1 MGSLAR
7 SSTSSGSVRRP
18 TTRLFT
24 SSCSRLI
31 RLMRRWGPS
40 TMRWSGCRTR
50 RLSIPCRILMRKRC
64 SRKPGAI
71 SSPRRVIPR
80 RQSRVRASFQPVR
93 VSYRG
98 RCGDRGDR
106 GDSALIDPTSSE
118 LRVHNTLTRKLDKF
132 EPIRPKRVN
141 MFVCGPTVWDVS
153 HIGHGKTY
161 VAYDIIARYLRR
173 KGFSVFFLLNIT
185 DIDDKIINKA
195 HDLGEQPLVLADRLA
210 KAFFKDM
217 KELHVDSVN
226 LYAKA
231 SDHIP
236 EIIDQ
241 VTGLLKKGIAYRVDD
256 DVYFD
261 ISKFPGYGKLSHQKL
276 EDLTVHRV
284 DPDPRKKHPGDF
296 ALWKSQKPGEIFWES
311 PWGKGR
317 PGWHIEDT
325 AITLTYFG
333 PRYDVHGGGSDL
345 IFPHH
350 EAEIAQTEGL
360 TGKKPLARYWLHTG
374 LMSIKGQEMHK
385 SLGNF
390 IPIRDMVRKVGAPG
404 LRVFYA
410 GTHYRSP
417 LDFTEEALQQAV
429 SLARRFRR
437 AHDQLAL
444 ARDRMTGKKGE
455 ANSVLNQLDEAR
467 DEFFKAMDDDFNTPG
482 ALAAYIRMVGL
493 AEEEARNPKTES
505 VNAIISALED
515 LGSVLGVL
523 ETETVA
529 QDRVSELVNF
539 VLELRNE
546 LRSKRD
552 YDSADRIRDRMAK
565 LGFVVED
572 SAEQTRWMT

>member
-1 MGSLAR
+1 ML
-7 SSTSSGSVRRP
+7 
-18 TTRLFT
+18 
-24 SSCSRLI
+24 
-31 RLMRRWGPS
+31 
-40 TMRWSGCRTR
+40 
-50 RLSIPCRILMRKRC
+50 
-64 SRKPGAI
+64 
-71 SSPRRVIPR
+71 
-80 RQSRVRASFQPVR
+80 
-93 VSYRG
+93 
-98 RCGDRGDR
+98 
-106 GDSALIDPTSSE
+106 DPTSSD
-118 LRVHNTLTRKLDKF
+118 LRVYNTLTRKQEKF
-132 EPIRPKRVN
+132 EPIRPGRVN
-141 MFVCGPTVWDVS
+141 LFVCGPTVWDVS

-161 VAYDIIARYLRR
+161 VAYDIMARYLRR

-185 DIDDKIINKA
+185 DVDDKIINKA
-195 HDLGEQPLVLADRLA
+195 HDLGEQPLDLAKRLA
-210 KAFFKDM
+210 KSFFKDM
-217 KELHVDSVN
+217 KDLHVDSIN
-226 LYAKA
+226 LYANA

-241 VTGLLKKGIAYRVDD
+241 VSGLLKKGMAYRVDG

-261 ISKFPGYGKLSHQKL
+261 ISKFPDYGKLSHQNL

-296 ALWKSQKPGEIFWES
+296 ALWKGQKPGEIFWES

-317 PGWHIEDT
+317 PGWHVEDT

-333 PRYDVHGGGSDL
+333 PMYDVHGGGTEL

-350 EAEIAQTEGL
+350 EAEIAQAEGL

-374 LMSIKGQEMHK
+374 LLSIKGAEMHK

-390 IPIRDMVRKVGAPG
+390 ITIQDMIRKVGTPG

-417 LDFTEEALQQAV
+417 LDFTEEALEQAV

-437 AHDQLAL
+437 AHDQLVLSSAKT
-444 ARDRMTGKKGE
+444 AGKKMD
-455 ANSVLNQLDEAR
+455 LTTTLKRLDEAR
-467 DEFFKAMDDDFNTPG
+467 DDFFRAMDDDFNTPG
-482 ALAAYIRMVGL
+482 ALAAFIRIVGL
-493 AEEEARNPKTES
+493 AEEEARNPGKES
-505 VNAIISALED
+505 TIAIIIAMED

-523 ETETVA
+523 ETETVG

-546 LRSKRD
+546 LRSKRE
-552 YDSADRIRDRMAK
+552 YELADRIRDRMAK

-572 SAEQTRWMT
+572 SAQETRWIT

>member
-1 MGSLAR
+1 
-7 SSTSSGSVRRP
+7 
-18 TTRLFT
+18 
-24 SSCSRLI
+24 
-31 RLMRRWGPS
+31 
-40 TMRWSGCRTR
+40 
-50 RLSIPCRILMRKRC
+50 
-64 SRKPGAI
+64 
-71 SSPRRVIPR
+71 
-80 RQSRVRASFQPVR
+80 
-93 VSYRG
+93 
-98 RCGDRGDR
+98 
-106 GDSALIDPTSSE
+106 LIDPSFSE
-118 LRVHNTLTRKLDKF
+118 LRVYNTLTRKHDKF
-132 EPIRPKRVN
+132 VPIRANRVN

-185 DIDDKIINKA
+185 DVDDKIINKA
-195 HDLGEQPLVLADRLA
+195 RDLAEQPLALAKRLA
-210 KAFFKDM
+210 KSFFKDM
-217 KELHVDSVN
+217 NDLHVNSIN
-226 LYAKA
+226 LYANA

-241 VTGLLKKGIAYRVDD
+241 VAGLLSKGLAYRVEE

-261 ISKFPGYGKLSHQKL
+261 ISRFPGYGKLSHQRL

-296 ALWKSQKPGEIFWES
+296 ALWKGQKPGEIFWDS

-317 PGWHIEDT
+317 PGWHVEDT

-333 PRYDVHGGGSDL
+333 PTYDVHGGGTEL

-350 EAEIAQTEGL
+350 EAEIAQAEGL
-360 TGKKPLARYWLHTG
+360 TGKEPLARYWLHTG
-374 LMSIKGQEMHK
+374 LLSIKGTEMHK

-390 IPIRDMVRKVGAPG
+390 ITIQEMIQKVGTLG

-417 LDFTEEALQQAV
+417 LDFTDQALEQAV

-437 AHDQLAL
+437 VHDQLVLTRAK
-444 ARDRMTGKKGE
+444 TKNEKGE
-455 ANSVLNQLDEAR
+455 PSMVFKSLDEAR
-467 DEFFKAMDDDFNTPG
+467 DDFFKAMDDDFNTPG
-482 ALAAYIRMVGL
+482 ALAAYIRIVGL
-493 AEEEARNPKTES
+493 AEEEVRNPKGKS
-505 VNAIISALED
+505 VNAIIDALED

-523 ETETVA
+523 ETENVS

-552 YDSADRIRDRMAK
+552 FQSADRIRERMAK

-572 SAEQTRWMT
+572 SAEETRWIT

>member
-1 MGSLAR
+1 M
-7 SSTSSGSVRRP
+7 
-18 TTRLFT
+18 
-24 SSCSRLI
+24 
-31 RLMRRWGPS
+31 
-40 TMRWSGCRTR
+40 
-50 RLSIPCRILMRKRC
+50 
-64 SRKPGAI
+64 
-71 SSPRRVIPR
+71 
-80 RQSRVRASFQPVR
+80 
-93 VSYRG
+93 
-98 RCGDRGDR
+98 
-106 GDSALIDPTSSE
+106 IDPSSSE
-118 LRVHNTLTRKLDKF
+118 LRVYNTLTRRQDKF
-132 EPIRPKRVN
+132 VPIRPSRVN

-185 DIDDKIINKA
+185 DVDDKIINKA
-195 HDLGEQPLVLADRLA
+195 HDLGEQPLVLAKRLA
-210 KAFFKDM
+210 KSFFKDM
-217 KELHVDSVN
+217 KDLHVESIN
-226 LYAKA
+226 LYANA
-231 SDHIP
+231 SDHVP

-241 VTGLLKKGIAYRVDD
+241 IAGLLEKGLAYRVDG

-296 ALWKSQKPGEIFWES
+296 ALWKGQKPGGIFWDS

-317 PGWHIEDT
+317 PGWHVEDT

-333 PRYDVHGGGSDL
+333 PTYDVHGGGTEL

-350 EAEIAQTEGL
+350 EAEIAQAEGL
-360 TGKKPLARYWLHTG
+360 TGKEPLARYWLHTG
-374 LMSIKGQEMHK
+374 LLSIKGEEMHK

-390 IPIRDMVRKVGAPG
+390 IPIQDMIRKVGTPG

-417 LDFTEEALQQAV
+417 LDFTDQALDQAV
-429 SLARRFRR
+429 SLARRFMR
-437 AHDQLAL
+437 AHDQLVL
-444 ARDRMTGKKGE
+444 VRTRMSNEKTE
-455 ANSVLNQLDEAR
+455 PTSVLKRLDEAR
-467 DEFFKAMDDDFNTPG
+467 DDFFRAMDDDFNTPG
-482 ALAAYIRMVGL
+482 ALAAYIRIIGL
-493 AEEEARNPKTES
+493 AEEEARNPRIEP
-505 VNAIISALED
+505 VNAIIGALED

-523 ETETVA
+523 ETETFA

-552 YDSADRIRDRMAK
+552 FQSADRIRDRMAK

-572 SAEQTRWMT
+572 SAEETRWIT

>member
-1 MGSLAR
+1 
-7 SSTSSGSVRRP
+7 
-18 TTRLFT
+18 
-24 SSCSRLI
+24 
-31 RLMRRWGPS
+31 
-40 TMRWSGCRTR
+40 
-50 RLSIPCRILMRKRC
+50 
-64 SRKPGAI
+64 
-71 SSPRRVIPR
+71 
-80 RQSRVRASFQPVR
+80 
-93 VSYRG
+93 
-98 RCGDRGDR
+98 
-106 GDSALIDPTSSE
+106 
-118 LRVHNTLTRKLDKF
+118 
-132 EPIRPKRVN
+132 

-173 KGFSVFFLLNIT
+173 KGFSLFFLLNIT
-185 DIDDKIINKA
+185 DVDDKIINKA
-195 HDLGEQPLVLADRLA
+195 HDLGEQPLDLAKRLA
-210 KAFFKDM
+210 RSFFKDM
-217 KELHVDSVN
+217 KDLRVDSIN
-226 LYAKA
+226 LYANA
-231 SDHIP
+231 SDHIL

-241 VTGLLKKGIAYRVDD
+241 VAGLLKKGLAYRVEG

-261 ISKFPGYGKLSHQKL
+261 ISKFPGYGKLSHQRL

-296 ALWKSQKPGEIFWES
+296 ALWKGQKPGEIFWDS

-317 PGWHIEDT
+317 PGWHVEDT

-333 PRYDVHGGGSDL
+333 PTYDIHGGGTEL

-350 EAEIAQTEGL
+350 EAEIAQAEGL
-360 TGKKPLARYWLHTG
+360 TGKEPLARYWLHTG
-374 LMSIKGQEMHK
+374 LLSIKGTEMHK

-390 IPIRDMVRKVGAPG
+390 ITIQEMIQKVGTPG

-417 LDFTEEALQQAV
+417 LDFTDQALEQAV

-437 AHDQLAL
+437 AYDQLVL
-444 ARDRMTGKKGE
+444 ARAKTEGGKGVSAGTLKR
-455 ANSVLNQLDEAR
+455 LNEAR

-482 ALAAYIRMVGL
+482 ALASFIRIIGL
-493 AEEEARNPKTES
+493 AEEEAKNPKAES
-505 VNAIISALED
+505 VNMIIEASED

-523 ETETVA
+523 ETETVG
-529 QDRVSELVNF
+529 QDRVAELVNF

-552 YDSADRIRDRMAK
+552 FPTADRIRDRMAK

-572 SAEQTRWMT
+572 SAEETRWIT

>member
-1 MGSLAR
+1 M
-7 SSTSSGSVRRP
+7 
-18 TTRLFT
+18 
-24 SSCSRLI
+24 
-31 RLMRRWGPS
+31 
-40 TMRWSGCRTR
+40 
-50 RLSIPCRILMRKRC
+50 
-64 SRKPGAI
+64 
-71 SSPRRVIPR
+71 
-80 RQSRVRASFQPVR
+80 
-93 VSYRG
+93 
-98 RCGDRGDR
+98 
-106 GDSALIDPTSSE
+106 IDPKSSE
-118 LRVHNTLTRKLDKF
+118 LRVQNTLTRRLDKF
-132 EPIRPKRVN
+132 EPLRPNRVN

-185 DIDDKIINKA
+185 DVDDKIINKA
-195 HDLGEQPLVLADRLA
+195 HDLGEQPLALADRLA

-241 VTGLLKKGIAYRVDD
+241 ITGLLKKGLAYRVDGD
-256 DVYFD
+256 IYFD
-261 ISKFPGYGKLSHQKL
+261 ISKFPEYGKLSHQKL
-276 EDLTVHRV
+276 EDLTVHRI

-333 PRYDVHGGGSDL
+333 PTYDLHGGGSDL

-350 EAEIAQTEGL
+350 EAEIAQAEGL

-390 IPIRDMVRKVGAPG
+390 IPIRDMVRKVGTPG

-444 ARDRMTGKKGE
+444 ARDKTTVGKTE
-455 ANSVLNQLDEAR
+455 TNSVLKPLEEAR
-467 DEFFKAMDDDFNTPG
+467 DEFFKSMDDDFNTPG
-482 ALAAYIRMVGL
+482 ALAAYIRIVGL

-529 QDRVSELVNF
+529 QDRVSELVSF

-552 YDSADRIRDRMAK
+552 YESADRIRDRMAK

-572 SAEQTRWMT
+572 SAEKTRWIT

>member
-1 MGSLAR
+1 M
-7 SSTSSGSVRRP
+7 
-18 TTRLFT
+18 
-24 SSCSRLI
+24 
-31 RLMRRWGPS
+31 
-40 TMRWSGCRTR
+40 
-50 RLSIPCRILMRKRC
+50 
-64 SRKPGAI
+64 
-71 SSPRRVIPR
+71 
-80 RQSRVRASFQPVR
+80 
-93 VSYRG
+93 
-98 RCGDRGDR
+98 
-106 GDSALIDPTSSE
+106 IDPSSSE
-118 LRVHNTLTRKLDKF
+118 LRVYNTLTRRQDKF
-132 EPIRPKRVN
+132 APIRPTRVN

-185 DIDDKIINKA
+185 DVDDKIINKA
-195 HDLGEQPLVLADRLA
+195 RQLGEEPLALA
-210 KAFFKDM
+210 KRLTKSFFKDM
-217 KELHVDSVN
+217 KDLHVESIN
-226 LYAKA
+226 LYANA

-241 VTGLLKKGIAYRVDD
+241 VAGLLKKGLAYKVEG

-296 ALWKSQKPGEIFWES
+296 ALWKGQKPGEIFWDS
-311 PWGKGR
+311 PWERGR

-333 PRYDVHGGGSDL
+333 PMYDVHGGGTEL

-350 EAEIAQTEGL
+350 EAEIAQAEGL

-374 LMSIKGQEMHK
+374 LLSIKGEEMHK

-390 IPIRDMVRKVGAPG
+390 ITIQEMVRKVGTPG

-417 LDFTEEALQQAV
+417 LDFTEQALEQAV

-437 AHDQLAL
+437 TYDQLVL
-444 ARDRMTGKKGE
+444 ARTKMGDERTDPT
-455 ANSVLNQLDEAR
+455 AVLKRLDEAR
-467 DEFFKAMDDDFNTPG
+467 DDFFKAMDDDFNTPG
-482 ALAAYIRMVGL
+482 ALAAYIRIIGL
-493 AEEEARNPKTES
+493 AEEEVRNPKDKS
-505 VNAIISALED
+505 AKAIVDALED

-529 QDRVSELVNF
+529 QDRVSELVSF
-539 VLELRNE
+539 VLDLRNE

-552 YDSADRIRDRMAK
+552 FQSADRIRDRMAK

-572 SAEQTRWMT
+572 SAEETRWIT

>member
-1 MGSLAR
+1 
-7 SSTSSGSVRRP
+7 
-18 TTRLFT
+18 
-24 SSCSRLI
+24 
-31 RLMRRWGPS
+31 
-40 TMRWSGCRTR
+40 
-50 RLSIPCRILMRKRC
+50 
-64 SRKPGAI
+64 
-71 SSPRRVIPR
+71 
-80 RQSRVRASFQPVR
+80 
-93 VSYRG
+93 
-98 RCGDRGDR
+98 
-106 GDSALIDPTSSE
+106 LIDATSSE
-118 LRVHNTLTRKLDKF
+118 LRVYNTLTRKLDRF
-132 EPIRPKRVN
+132 EPIRANRVN

-185 DIDDKIINKA
+185 DVDDKIINKA
-195 HDLGEQPLVLADRLA
+195 HDLGEEPLALADRLA

-241 VTGLLKKGIAYRVDD
+241 ITGLLKKGMAYMVDG

-284 DPDPRKKHPGDF
+284 DPDPRKKNPGDF

-333 PRYDVHGGGSDL
+333 PTYDVHGGGSDL

-350 EAEIAQTEGL
+350 EAEIAEAESL
-360 TGKKPLARYWLHTG
+360 TGKKPLARFWLHTG

-390 IPIRDMVRKVGAPG
+390 IPIRDMVRKVGTPG

-417 LDFTEEALQQAV
+417 LDFTDEALQQAV

-444 ARDRMTGKKGE
+444 ARDKITRQKTE
-455 ANSVLNQLDEAR
+455 INSVLKLLEEAR

-482 ALAAYIRMVGL
+482 ALAAYIRIVGL
-493 AEEEARNPKTES
+493 AEDEARNPQAES
-505 VNAIISALED
+505 VNAIIGALED

-529 QDRVSELVNF
+529 QERVSELVNF

-552 YDSADRIRDRMAK
+552 YESADRIRDRMAK

-572 SAEQTRWMT
+572 SAEQTHWIT

>member
-1 MGSLAR
+1 MTDLA
-7 SSTSSGSVRRP
+7 T
-18 TTRLFT
+18 
-24 SSCSRLI
+24 
-31 RLMRRWGPS
+31 
-40 TMRWSGCRTR
+40 
-50 RLSIPCRILMRKRC
+50 
-64 SRKPGAI
+64 
-71 SSPRRVIPR
+71 
-80 RQSRVRASFQPVR
+80 
-93 VSYRG
+93 
-98 RCGDRGDR
+98 
-106 GDSALIDPTSSE
+106 SE
-118 LRVHNTLTRKLDKF
+118 LRVYNTLTRGQDKF
-132 EPIRPKRVN
+132 QPNRSNRVN

-185 DIDDKIINKA
+185 DVDDKIINKA
-195 HDLGEQPLVLADRLA
+195 HDLGEQPLALTKRMA
-210 KAFFKDM
+210 KSFFKDM
-217 KELHVDSVN
+217 KDLHVDSVN
-226 LYAKA
+226 LYANA

-241 VTGLLKKGIAYRVDD
+241 VTGLLKKGLAYRVDD
-256 DVYFD
+256 DIYFD

-296 ALWKSQKPGEIFWES
+296 ALWKSQKPGEIFWDS

-333 PRYDVHGGGSDL
+333 PTYDVHGGGTEL

-350 EAEIAQTEGL
+350 EAEIAQAEGL
-360 TGKKPLARYWLHTG
+360 TGKEPLARYWLHTG
-374 LMSIKGQEMHK
+374 LLSIKGTEMHK

-390 IPIRDMVRKVGAPG
+390 ITIQEMIRKVGTPG

-417 LDFTEEALQQAV
+417 LDFTEDALQQAV

-437 AHDQLAL
+437 AHDQLVMAG
-444 ARDRMTGKKGE
+444 AKAGGKMME
-455 ANSVLNQLDEAR
+455 SAPVLKLLGEAR
-467 DEFFKAMDDDFNTPG
+467 DDFFKAMDDDFNTPG
-482 ALAAYIRMVGL
+482 ALAAFIRIVGL
-493 AEEEARNPKTES
+493 AEEETRNPKSES
-505 VNAIISALED
+505 VKAIIDAMED

-529 QDRVSELVNF
+529 GDRVAELVNF

-546 LRSKRD
+546 LRNKRD
-552 YDSADRIRDRMAK
+552 YGSADRIRDRMAK

-572 SAEQTRWMT
+572 SAEETRWIT

>member
-1 MGSLAR
+1 M
-7 SSTSSGSVRRP
+7 
-18 TTRLFT
+18 
-24 SSCSRLI
+24 
-31 RLMRRWGPS
+31 
-40 TMRWSGCRTR
+40 
-50 RLSIPCRILMRKRC
+50 
-64 SRKPGAI
+64 
-71 SSPRRVIPR
+71 
-80 RQSRVRASFQPVR
+80 
-93 VSYRG
+93 
-98 RCGDRGDR
+98 
-106 GDSALIDPTSSE
+106 IDPTSSE
-118 LRVHNTLTRKLDKF
+118 LRVYNTLTRRLDKF
-132 EPIRPKRVN
+132 DPIRPNRVS

-161 VAYDIIARYLRR
+161 VAYDIMARYLRR
-173 KGFSVFFLLNIT
+173 KGFSVFFLLNVT
-185 DIDDKIINKA
+185 DVDDKIINKA
-195 HDLGEQPLVLADRLA
+195 HDLGEQPLVLAERLA
-210 KAFFKDM
+210 KSFFTDM
-217 KELHVDSVN
+217 KDLHVDSIN
-226 LYAKA
+226 LYANA

-236 EIIDQ
+236 EILDQ
-241 VTGLLKKGIAYRVDD
+241 VTGLLRNGMAYKVDG

-261 ISKFPGYGKLSHQKL
+261 ISKFPGYGKLSHQKI

-296 ALWKSQKPGEIFWES
+296 ALWKSQKPGEMFWES
-311 PWGKGR
+311 PWGRGR

-333 PRYDVHGGGSDL
+333 PTYDVHGGGTEL

-350 EAEIAQTEGL
+350 EAEIAQAEGL
-360 TGKKPLARYWLHTG
+360 TGKEPLARYWLHTG
-374 LMSIKGQEMHK
+374 LLSIKGEEMHK

-390 IPIRDMVRKVGAPG
+390 IPIQDMIRKVGTPG

-437 AHDQLAL
+437 AHDQLVL
-444 ARDRMTGKKGE
+444 ARTKTSSKKTETTG
-455 ANSVLNQLDEAR
+455 VLKLLDEAR

-482 ALAAYIRMVGL
+482 ALAAYIRIVGL
-493 AEEEARNPKTES
+493 AEDEVRSPKTES
-505 VNAIISALED
+505 VNAIIGALED

-529 QDRVSELVNF
+529 QDRVSELVSF

-552 YDSADRIRDRMAK
+552 YESADRIRDRMAK

-572 SAEQTRWMT
+572 SAEETHWIT

>member
-1 MGSLAR
+1 
-7 SSTSSGSVRRP
+7 
-18 TTRLFT
+18 
-24 SSCSRLI
+24 
-31 RLMRRWGPS
+31 
-40 TMRWSGCRTR
+40 
-50 RLSIPCRILMRKRC
+50 
-64 SRKPGAI
+64 
-71 SSPRRVIPR
+71 
-80 RQSRVRASFQPVR
+80 
-93 VSYRG
+93 
-98 RCGDRGDR
+98 
-106 GDSALIDPTSSE
+106 
-118 LRVHNTLTRKLDKF
+118 
-132 EPIRPKRVN
+132 

-185 DIDDKIINKA
+185 DVDDKIINKA
-195 HDLGEQPLVLADRLA
+195 HDLREEPLDMADRLA
-210 KAFFKDM
+210 KAFFRDM

-226 LYAKA
+226 LYVKA

-241 VTGLLKKGIAYRVDD
+241 INGLLKKELAYRVDD

-261 ISKFPGYGKLSHQKL
+261 ISKFVGYGKLSHQKL

-284 DPDPRKKHPGDF
+284 DPDPRKKHAGDF
-296 ALWKSQKPGEIFWES
+296 VLWKSRKPGEIFWES

-350 EAEIAQTEGL
+350 EAEIAQAEGL
-360 TGKKPLARYWLHTG
+360 TGKEPLARFWLHTG

-390 IPIRDMVRKVGAPG
+390 IPIRDMVRKVGTPG

-444 ARDRMTGKKGE
+444 AREKMTSRKAE
-455 ANSVLNQLDEAR
+455 TSVVLKPLDEAR

-482 ALAAYIRMVGL
+482 ALAAYIRIVGL
-493 AEEEARNPKTES
+493 AEEEARSPRTGT
-505 VNAIISALED
+505 VNVIMDALED

-529 QDRVSELVNF
+529 QDRVSELVSF

-552 YDSADRIRDRMAK
+552 YESADRIRDRMAK

-572 SAEQTRWMT
+572 SAEETRWIT

>member
-1 MGSLAR
+1 
-7 SSTSSGSVRRP
+7 
-18 TTRLFT
+18 
-24 SSCSRLI
+24 
-31 RLMRRWGPS
+31 
-40 TMRWSGCRTR
+40 MRWSGCRTK
-50 RLSIPCRILMRKRC
+50 RLSIPCRILMRRRC

-572 SAEQTRWMT
+572 SAEQTHWMT

>member
-1 MGSLAR
+1 M
-7 SSTSSGSVRRP
+7 
-18 TTRLFT
+18 
-24 SSCSRLI
+24 
-31 RLMRRWGPS
+31 MDPS
-40 TMRWSGCRTR
+40 
-50 RLSIPCRILMRKRC
+50 
-64 SRKPGAI
+64 
-71 SSPRRVIPR
+71 
-80 RQSRVRASFQPVR
+80 
-93 VSYRG
+93 
-98 RCGDRGDR
+98 
-106 GDSALIDPTSSE
+106 SSE
-118 LRVHNTLTRKLDKF
+118 LRVYNTLTRRQDKF
-132 EPIRPKRVN
+132 APIRPNRVN

-185 DIDDKIINKA
+185 DVDDKIINKA
-195 HDLGEQPLVLADRLA
+195 HDLGEEPLVLAKRLA
-210 KAFFKDM
+210 KSFFKDM
-217 KELHVDSVN
+217 TDLHVESIN
-226 LYAKA
+226 LYANA

-241 VTGLLKKGIAYRVDD
+241 VAGLLKKGLAYRVED

-296 ALWKSQKPGEIFWES
+296 ALWKGQKPGEIFWDS
-311 PWGKGR
+311 PWGNGR
-317 PGWHIEDT
+317 PGWHVEDT

-333 PRYDVHGGGSDL
+333 PTYDVHGGGTEL

-350 EAEIAQTEGL
+350 EAEIAQAEGL
-360 TGKKPLARYWLHTG
+360 TGKEPLARYWLHTG
-374 LMSIKGQEMHK
+374 LLSIKGEEMHK

-390 IPIRDMVRKVGAPG
+390 ITIQDMIRKVGVLG

-417 LDFTEEALQQAV
+417 LDFTDKALEQAV

-437 AHDQLAL
+437 AHDQLVL
-444 ARDRMTGKKGE
+444 ARTKTDGTKGE
-455 ANSVLNQLDEAR
+455 SSGVQKRLDEAQG
-467 DEFFKAMDDDFNTPG
+467 DFFQAMDDDFNTPG
-482 ALAAYIRMVGL
+482 ALAAYIRIIGL
-493 AEEEARNPKTES
+493 AEEEARTPQNKS
-505 VNAIISALED
+505 ASAIIDALED
-515 LGSVLGVL
+515 LGSILGVL
-523 ETETVA
+523 ESETVS

-546 LRSKRD
+546 LRNKRD
-552 YDSADRIRDRMAK
+552 FQSADRIRDRMAK

-572 SAEQTRWMT
+572 SAEETRWIT